1 MNPLPP
7 ADATAPAADLSPEHV
22 RPGLVE
28 SAPSSSSDAADDA
41 AAALASG
48 NIAGKLAGETREADG
63 NVAAA
68 ADSARNHDDDVAG
81 SGAEGSEGESADGVR
96 RSRGPLG
103 RRRRGRGERP
113 TREDG
118 AARDVQ
124 QDNALTAETPVPYVP
139 LAGEGDDV
147 NLLAMAEQ
155 PLAHAVL
162 ERGRRAAKVALNA
175 NSDKLHKVLADAGI
189 GSRRDMEELIGAG
202 RVSVNGAPAHVGQRV
217 MPTDQVRVNGR
228 PLNVRRQSGRAPR
241 VLLYHKVTGE
251 IVSQDDPEKRPT
263 VFDKLPKVSGGR
275 WIAVGRL
282 DFNTEGLLVL
292 TTSGELANRLMH
304 PRYEVEREYAVR
316 VMGELNPEQSQR
328 LLDGVELED
337 GTARFQRL
345 EDAGGQG
352 ANHWYR
358 AVISEGRNREVRRI
372 FEAIGIQVSRL
383 IRIRYGAVQLPRAL
397 SRGRF
402 QELAPAWVE
411 AWLHDLGMAT
421 EQARPRPGAAP
432 ARKGGGTKRGSPIRT
447 AGPRQPDPM
456 ISNVDYFTQDPN
468 AGRRG
473 GFGANRGG
481 GNGGGNGAGRS
492 GGNFRGN
499 FDGKPPRAGGPGRQP
514 DPMVSTV
521 NYFTQERGAAPRR
534 GKPGN
539 GPGRANGP
547 RQPDPMASTVNYIAQ
562 DPNVTRRGRPGG
574 GKPGGGAGGAGAGG
588 TGGRSGRPGGGNRQ
602 PDPMTSTVNY
612 IAQGR
617 GPGQRS
623 GGAGPGAFRRP
634 KTRSGPG

>member
-1 MNPLPP
+1 MNPSPLPDAPAPATELPRASDAHQAAAVEALDAPVSPGEALGEPAP
-7 ADATAPAADLSPEHV
+7 ADSPAGGPLT
-22 RPGLVE
+22 G
-28 SAPSSSSDAADDA
+28 SAAEGSDTD
-41 AAALASG
+41 S
-48 NIAGKLAGETREADG
+48 
-63 NVAAA
+63 
-68 ADSARNHDDDVAG
+68 ADSAD
-81 SGAEGSEGESADGVR
+81 GAR
-96 RSRGPLG
+96 RSRGPHG
-103 RRRRGRGERP
+103 RRRRGRSERP
-113 TREDG
+113 VR
-118 AARDVQ
+118 
-124 QDNALTAETPVPYVP
+124 DNAPAEGRPEGTPAEPVAAVP

-147 NLLAMAEQ
+147 NALAMAEH

-189 GSRRDMEELIGAG
+189 GSRRDMEELIVAG

-217 MPTDQVRVNGR
+217 MPTDQVRINGK
-228 PLNVRRQSGRAPR
+228 PLNVRRAPGRAPR

-251 IVSQDDPEKRPT
+251 IVSQDDPEKRPS

-316 VMGELNPEQSQR
+316 VMGELNAEQSQR

-337 GTARFQRL
+337 GVARFQRL

-383 IRIRYGAVQLPRAL
+383 IRIRFGAVQLPRAL

-411 AWLHDLGMAT
+411 AWLHDLGI
-421 EQARPRPGAAP
+421 AAGEP
-432 ARKGGGTKRGSPIRT
+432 ARAKGGGPVGRKPGGPKRGGSTRPN
-447 AGPRQPDPM
+447 GPRQPDPM
-456 ISNVDYFTQDPN
+456 VSNVNYFAQDPN

-473 GFGANRGG
+473 SFGAM
-481 GNGGGNGAGRS
+481 GGNGANGGNGSGGEVNGNRA
-492 GGNFRGN
+492 GGNFRGS
-499 FDGKPPRAGGPGRQP
+499 FERKPGGRPGGGPRQP

-521 NYFTQERGAAPRR
+521 NYFTQERGAPARR

-539 GPGRANGP
+539 GPGRGNGP

-562 DPNVTRRGRPGG
+562 DPNAPRRGRPGG
-574 GKPGGGAGGAGAGG
+574 GKPGGSGGGKP
-588 TGGRSGRPGGGNRQ
+588 GRPAGNRQ

-612 IAQGR
+612 IARGQ
-617 GPGQRS
+617 GPGPRS
-623 GGAGPGAFRRP
+623 GGGGGMGNFRRP

>member
-1 MNPLPP
+1 MNPSSPSDASAPTPELPTETAGHP
-7 ADATAPAADLSPEHV
+7 AAHGGATDPGSNAGAAPAHDAHD
-22 RPGLVE
+22 
-28 SAPSSSSDAADDA
+28 AYAADD
-41 AAALASG
+41 LPDPQD
-48 NIAGKLAGETREADG
+48 ADG
-63 NVAAA
+63 NVALPV
-68 ADSARNHDDDVAG
+68 RAG
-81 SGAEGSEGESADGVR
+81 EGEGEGEGEGAEGAR
-96 RSRGPLG
+96 RSRGPHG
-103 RRRRGRGERP
+103 RRRRARGERP
-113 TREDG
+113 AREGQGGDEAASAPAAG
-118 AARDVQ
+118 AA
-124 QDNALTAETPVPYVP
+124 AAPAMPAVP
-139 LAGEGDDV
+139 LAGEGDEV
-147 NLLAMAEQ
+147 NALAMAEH

-189 GSRRDMEELIGAG
+189 GSRRDMEELIVAG

-241 VLLYHKVTGE
+241 VLIYHKVTGE
-251 IVSQDDPEKRPT
+251 IVSQDDPEKRPS

-316 VMGELNPEQSQR
+316 VMGELTAEQSQR

-337 GTARFQRL
+337 GVARFQRL

-383 IRIRYGAVQLPRAL
+383 IRIRYGAIQLPRAL

-411 AWLHDLGMAT
+411 AWLHDLGMAG
-421 EQARPRPGAAP
+421 EAARPRTGAAP
-432 ARKGGGTKRGSPIRT
+432 GRKPGGAKRS
-447 AGPRQPDPM
+447 GPGRSTPQRQPDPM
-456 ISNVDYFTQDPN
+456 VSNVNYFAQDPN
-468 AGRRG
+468 AARRG
-473 GFGANRGG
+473 GFGGAGGGMG
-481 GNGGGNGAGRS
+481 GNGGPSGAGR

-499 FDGKPPRAGGPGRQP
+499 FDGKPGRSGGPGRQP

-521 NYFTQERGAAPRR
+521 NYFTQERAGAPRR

-539 GPGRANGP
+539 GPGRSAGP
-547 RQPDPMASTVNYIAQ
+547 RQPDPMASTVHYIAQ
-562 DPNVTRRGRPGG
+562 DPNAPRRGRPGG
-574 GKPGGGAGGAGAGG
+574 GKPAGMPGAK
-588 TGGRSGRPGGGNRQ
+588 TGRGGGGNRQ

-612 IAQGR
+612 IAR
-617 GPGQRS
+617 GHGTGQRS
-623 GGAGPGAFRRP
+623 GAGGGGQGNFRRP
-634 KTRSGPG
+634 KTRSEG

>member
-1 MNPLPP
+1 MNPSLPS
-7 ADATAPAADLSPEHV
+7 DATAPTSELPTEPAGHPAD
-22 RPGLVE
+22 
-28 SAPSSSSDAADDA
+28 
-41 AAALASG
+41 ALAAHA
-48 NIAGKLAGETREADG
+48 AGMEQATRASAVALEPAGADEPGDAPDPLDADG
-63 NVAAA
+63 NTASPEGEGEG
-68 ADSARNHDDDVAG
+68 ADSA
-81 SGAEGSEGESADGVR
+81 R
-96 RSRGPLG
+96 RSRGPHG
-103 RRRRGRGERP
+103 RRRRGRAERP
-113 TREDG
+113 VREG
-118 AARDVQ
+118 QAAEEIP
-124 QDNALTAETPVPYVP
+124 AEPAPPVLP

-147 NLLAMAEQ
+147 NALAMAEH

-189 GSRRDMEELIGAG
+189 GSRRDMEELIVAG

-228 PLNVRRQSGRAPR
+228 PLNVRRQPGRAPR
-241 VLLYHKVTGE
+241 VLLYHKVSGE
-251 IVSQDDPEKRPT
+251 IVSQDDPEKRPS

-316 VMGELNPEQSQR
+316 VMGELNAEQSQR

-383 IRIRYGAVQLPRAL
+383 IRIRYGAVQLPRSL

-421 EQARPRPGAAP
+421 EQARPRTGGAPG
-432 ARKGGGTKRGSPIRT
+432 RKPGGPKRG
-447 AGPRQPDPM
+447 GPGRPTGQRQPDPM
-456 ISNVDYFTQDPN
+456 VSNVNYFAQDPN
-468 AGRRG
+468 AARRG
-473 GFGANRGG
+473 GFGGSGG
-481 GNGGGNGAGRS
+481 GGNNGGGNAGGRA

-499 FDGKPPRAGGPGRQP
+499 FEGKPARPAGSGRQP
-514 DPMVSTV
+514 DPMASTAS
-521 NYFTQERGAAPRR
+521 YFTQERGGAPRR

-539 GPGRANGP
+539 GPGRSGGP

-562 DPNVTRRGRPGG
+562 DPNGPRRGRPPG
-574 GKPGGGAGGAGAGG
+574 GKPGGMPGGKA
-588 TGGRSGRPGGGNRQ
+588 GRPGGSRQ

-612 IAQGR
+612 IARGQ
-617 GPGQRS
+617 GPGQRT
-623 GGAGPGAFRRP
+623 GGAGQGNFRRP
-634 KTRSGPG
+634 KTRGGLG

>member
-1 MNPLPP
+1 MNPSPPIDPSATDLPQEP
-7 ADATAPAADLSPEHV
+7 AGHPVHDDHAAPVAFAAPEAAPEAAPLEGPQGPARADAGDGDEHDG
-22 RPGLVE
+22 PDGQ
-28 SAPSSSSDAADDA
+28 
-41 AAALASG
+41 AS
-48 NIAGKLAGETREADG
+48 ADG
-63 NVAAA
+63 D
-68 ADSARNHDDDVAG
+68 AD
-81 SGAEGSEGESADGVR
+81 AEGSDGQR
-96 RSRGPLG
+96 RSRGPHG

-113 TREDG
+113 VREATAVEG
-118 AARDVQ
+118 ATTEAATQPAAV
-124 QDNALTAETPVPYVP
+124 AVP
-139 LAGEGDDV
+139 LAGEGEEV
-147 NLLAMAEQ
+147 NALAMAEH

-189 GSRRDMEELIGAG
+189 GSRRDMEELIVAG

-217 MPTDQVRVNGR
+217 MPTDQVRVNGK
-228 PLNVRRQSGRAPR
+228 PLNVRRQPGRVPR

-251 IVSQDDPEKRPT
+251 IVSQDDPEKRPS
-263 VFDKLPKVSGGR
+263 VFDKLPKVSGAR

-316 VMGELNPEQSQR
+316 VMGELTPEQSQR
-328 LLDGVELED
+328 LQDGVELED
-337 GTARFQRL
+337 GVARFQRL

-383 IRIRYGAVQLPRAL
+383 IRIRFGAVQLPRAL

-411 AWLHDLGMAT
+411 AWLHDLGVAG
-421 EQARPRPGAAP
+421 EP
-432 ARKGGGTKRGSPIRT
+432 ARARNGGAPGRKNGGPKRG
-447 AGPRQPDPM
+447 GPQGRPAAQRQPDPM
-456 ISNVDYFTQDPN
+456 VSNVNYFAQDPN
-468 AGRRG
+468 AARRG
-473 GFGANRGG
+473 GFGGSG
-481 GNGGGNGAGRS
+481 GNGGGGNGNGRA
-492 GGNFRGN
+492 GGNYRGN
-499 FDGKPPRAGGPGRQP
+499 FEGKPGRAGGGPRQP

-562 DPNVTRRGRPGG
+562 DPNAPRRGRPGG
-574 GKPGGGAGGAGAGG
+574 GKPGAPGGNKA
-588 TGGRSGRPGGGNRQ
+588 GRPGGNRQ

-612 IAQGR
+612 IARGQ
-617 GPGQRS
+617 GPGPRP
-623 GGAGPGAFRRP
+623 GGGPGGFRRP
-634 KTRSGPG
+634 KTRGGL

>member
-1 MNPLPP
+1 MNPHPST
-7 ADATAPAADLSPEHV
+7 DAPAPAAEYPAEPTA
-22 RPGLVE
+22 RP
-28 SAPSSSSDAADDA
+28 AADAAIPAHAAAHDA
-41 AAALASG
+41 AAEPLAPAGPAAQGAAALLNDGDPDSA
-48 NIAGKLAGETREADG
+48 EADG
-63 NVAAA
+63 P
-68 ADSARNHDDDVAG
+68 D
-81 SGAEGSEGESADGVR
+81 GAR
-96 RSRGPLG
+96 RSRGPHG
-103 RRRRGRGERP
+103 RRRRGRGER
-113 TREDG
+113 TVRE
-118 AARDVQ
+118 ASP
-124 QDNALTAETPVPYVP
+124 AEGGTPVAAAAPLP
-139 LAGEGDDV
+139 LAGEGDEV
-147 NLLAMAEQ
+147 NALAMAEH

-189 GSRRDMEELIGAG
+189 GSRRDMEELIVAG

-217 MPTDQVRVNGR
+217 MPTDQVRINGK
-228 PLNVRRQSGRAPR
+228 PLNVRRQPGRAPR

-251 IVSQDDPEKRPT
+251 IVSQDDPEKRPS

-337 GTARFQRL
+337 GVARFQRL

-383 IRIRYGAVQLPRAL
+383 IRIRFGAVQLPRAL

-411 AWLHDLGMAT
+411 AWLHDLGVAGGSA
-421 EQARPRPGAAP
+421 EP
-432 ARKGGGTKRGSPIRT
+432 ARTRAGGAPGRKSGGPKRGGQGQGRPS
-447 AGPRQPDPM
+447 GPRQPDPM
-456 ISNVDYFTQDPN
+456 VSNVNYFAQDPN
-468 AGRRG
+468 AARRG
-473 GFGANRGG
+473 GFGGNGGNGAGAG
-481 GNGGGNGAGRS
+481 GNGGGRA

-499 FDGKPPRAGGPGRQP
+499 FDGKPGRSGGGPRQP

-521 NYFTQERGAAPRR
+521 NYFTQERNGLPRR

-539 GPGRANGP
+539 GPGRGNGP
-547 RQPDPMASTVNYIAQ
+547 
-562 DPNVTRRGRPGG
+562 
-574 GKPGGGAGGAGAGG
+574 
-588 TGGRSGRPGGGNRQ
+588 RQ

-612 IAQGR
+612 IAQDPNAPRRGR
-617 GPGQRS
+617 PGGGKPGGPGGQ
-623 GGAGPGAFRRP
+623 GGNKVGRPAGSRQPDPMTSTVNYIARGQGTGPRTGGNAGGGNFRRP
-634 KTRSGPG
+634 KTRGGLG

>member
-1 MNPLPP
+1 MNPIPT
-7 ADATAPAADLSPEHV
+7 ADAAAPAADVSQDP
-22 RPGLVE
+22 
-28 SAPSSSSDAADDA
+28 APPAPHPAAGSVARDAADDA

-48 NIAGKLAGETREADG
+48 NVAGDAHSEARDADG
-63 NVAAA
+63 NIGAAGGI
-68 ADSARNHDDDVAG
+68 ADHDDGAAG
-81 SGAEGSEGESADGVR
+81 PDAAEAEGGEGGR

-113 TREDG
+113 
-118 AARDVQ
+118 ARDAQ
-124 QDNALTAETPVPYVP
+124 ADDALPAEPPAPSVP

-147 NLLAMAEQ
+147 NVLAMAEH
-155 PLAHAVL
+155 PLAQAVL

-228 PLNVRRQSGRAPR
+228 PLNVRRQTGRAPR
-241 VLLYHKVTGE
+241 VLLYHKVSGE
-251 IVSQDDPEKRPT
+251 IVSQDDPEKRAS

-316 VMGELNPEQSQR
+316 VMGQLNPEQSQR

-337 GTARFQRL
+337 GMARFQRL

-411 AWLHDLGMAT
+411 AWLHDLGVTT
-421 EQARPRPGAAP
+421 EQARPRAGAAP
-432 ARKGGGTKRGSPIRT
+432 GRKSGGPKRGSPIRT
-447 AGPRQPDPM
+447 AAPRQPDPM
-456 ISNVDYFTQDPN
+456 VSNVDYFTQDPN
-468 AGRRG
+468 AARRG
-473 GFGANRGG
+473 GFGGNRAGGSGG
-481 GNGGGNGAGRS
+481 GNGNGRS

-499 FDGKPPRAGGPGRQP
+499 FDNKPARNGGPSRQP

-534 GKPGN
+534 GKPGSGAGRSN
-539 GPGRANGP
+539 GS

-562 DPNVTRRGRPGG
+562 DPNAPRRGRPGG
-574 GKPGGGAGGAGAGG
+574 GKPGAGAGG
-588 TGGRSGRPGGGNRQ
+588 KSGRPGGSRQ

-617 GPGQRS
+617 GPGQRT
-623 GGAGPGAFRRP
+623 GAAGPGAFRRP
-634 KTRSGPG
+634 KTRGGPA